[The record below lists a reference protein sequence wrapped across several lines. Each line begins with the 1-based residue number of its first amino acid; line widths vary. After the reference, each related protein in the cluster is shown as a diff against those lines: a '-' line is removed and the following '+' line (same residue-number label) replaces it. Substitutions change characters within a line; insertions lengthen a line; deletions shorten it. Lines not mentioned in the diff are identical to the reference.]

1 MQTKVLLGS
10 RWLLI
15 LLVVLVLGGLSW
27 LNGGPPIGNAGAWLM
42 VVLAVGWPAVL
53 SGRGCAAR
61 LRKQEDS

>member
-15 LLVVLVLGGLSW
+15 LLVVVVLGGLSW
-27 LNGGPPIGNAGAWLM
+27 LNGDPIGNAGAWLM
-42 VVLAVGWPAVL
+42 VVLAVGWSTVL